1 MHRLHPTNDAPVTIE
16 EAYARPLGQRSDR
29 PWVAL
34 TMVASLDG
42 STVVDGLSGGLGN
55 RNDAVVFGRVRALA
69 DVVIVGSGTARAE
82 GYGAPKKSGQRIGVV
97 TRSGQIDAS
106 TDLFT
111 SGSGFVIT
119 TETTTITTT
128 PEGVDLDIDV
138 VRAGRD
144 QVDLVRALQSLDT
157 VHPDVL
163 VVHAEGGP
171 SFNGAL
177 FAGDLIDEI
186 NITTAPMVVGG
197 RGPRLA
203 AADANL
209 GLRFDLMQLL
219 LDDDG
224 YTFARWRRRTG

>member
-1 MHRLHPTNDAPVTIE
+1 MHRLHPTHEAAVTIE

-42 STVVDGLSGGLGN
+42 STVVDGRSGGLGN
-55 RNDAVVFGRVRALA
+55 RNDALVFGRVRALA

-82 GYGAPKKSGQRIGVV
+82 AYGAPKKSGQRIGVV

-119 TETTTITTT
+119 TETTTVT
-128 PEGVDLDIDV
+128 PTPNEVDIDV

-144 QVDLVRALQSLDT
+144 QVDLVGALQSLDT
-157 VHPDVL
+157 VHPDVV

-177 FAGDLIDEI
+177 FADDLIDEI
-186 NITTAPMVVGG
+186 NITTAPTVVGG

-203 AADANL
+203 AADANVD
-209 GLRFDLMQLL
+209 LRFELMQLL

-224 YTFARWRRRTG
+224 YTFARWRRRIG